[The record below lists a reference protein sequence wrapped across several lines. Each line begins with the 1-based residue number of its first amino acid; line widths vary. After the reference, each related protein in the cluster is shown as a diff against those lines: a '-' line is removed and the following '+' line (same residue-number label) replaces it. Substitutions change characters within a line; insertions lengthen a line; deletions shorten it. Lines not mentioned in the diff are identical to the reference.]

1 MDYENQALIDE
12 LFIQYQ
18 NKTLK
23 QPLWEAFFQGMS
35 FQEQRFSL
43 KDLYQREAYKLHNFM
58 PLESLKVNNSLPHD
72 ESLYNKYAGPLAYE
86 IFHLD
91 QEEKDFFHSFEALPK
106 EGLEKQYFFASF
118 FEEHLHQKYPGQKRF
133 SLEGLEGLIPL
144 LQELCLLTYEKNIV
158 LGMSHRGRLNV
169 LYNLFN
175 KPLEE
180 IYSEFEQSNILPVGG
195 DVKYHQGYFTKF
207 KDKDCYLLPNP
218 SHLEAIFPVSLG
230 FAKALKNAFPIIIHG
245 DSAFSGQGV
254 VYESLQFS
262 QLKGFSLGGSCH
274 IVLDNLLGFTTES
287 HEYKSTEHCASIAKA
302 FKIPILHI
310 KHDDP
315 NSVVKASQLAIEYRR
330 IFKKDIVLRLVGFR
344 KHGHNE
350 SDEPRFTQYKLY
362 EELKNKESFSKKYF
376 SEEWKHQFFQKK
388 EKFFI
393 KTQDPYTLKIFDEHA
408 YKKMGQKIFSIS
420 SNFLKLQKIYDER
433 LKVLEMNQIDWAMS
447 EALLYS
453 SLLIQDVPVRL
464 VGQDSIRG
472 TFSHRLFQVDEKI
485 IIPNLE
491 IYNTTLSE
499 YAALSFEYGYSLVS
513 KGLTIWEAQFGDF
526 INGAQVLIDQF
537 LVSAEIKWKQTSS
550 LVLFLPHGQEGQGP
564 EHSSARIERF
574 LQLCAYNNIRIFNP
588 TNPAQLFHI
597 LRNQVI
603 QEFKPAVILTPKSFL
618 RHPLC
623 RSSLKD
629 LTKNFK
635 PLLFEEKETVR
646 KIIFCS
652 GKIFYDLIEEVPSD
666 ILIVRIEQL
675 YPLPV
680 KEIIAL
686 LKTYKKI
693 SATFIQEEPANMGFM
708 QYLKSCDLPF
718 DYLARPSSSSPSTGF
733 SKFYEKEQKELIKKV
748 LL

>member
-1 MDYENQALIDE
+1 MDYENQALLDE
-12 LFIQYQ
+12 LFVQYQ
-18 NKTLK
+18 NNTLK
-23 QPLWEAFFQGMS
+23 QPMWEAFFQGMS
-35 FQEQRFSL
+35 FQEERFSL
-43 KDLYQREAYKLHNFM
+43 KDLYQKEAYKLNNFM
-58 PLESLKVNNSLPHD
+58 PLEYLKVKSTLPYE
-72 ESLYNKYAGPLAYE
+72 ESLYEKYAGPLAYE

-91 QEEKDFFHSFEALPK
+91 QEEKDFFHSFESLQK
-106 EGLEKQYFFASF
+106 HGLEKHYFFASF

-144 LQELCLLTYEKNIV
+144 LQELFSLTYENNIV
-158 LGMSHRGRLNV
+158 IGMSHRGRLNV

-180 IYSEFEQSNILPVGG
+180 IYSEFEQSNIPSSGG

-207 KDKDCYLLPNP
+207 QDKNCYLLPNP

-230 FAKALKNAFPIIIHG
+230 FSKALNNTFPIIIHG
-245 DSAFSGQGV
+245 DSAFAGQGV
-254 VYESLQFS
+254 VYEALQFS
-262 QLKGFSLGGSCH
+262 QLKGFSVGGSCH
-274 IVLDNLLGFTTES
+274 IILDNLLGFTTES
-287 HEYKSTEHCASIAKA
+287 YEYKSTEHSASIAKA

-310 KHDDP
+310 QHDD
-315 NSVVKASQLAIEYRR
+315 SKSLIKASHIAIEYRKK
-330 IFKKDIVLRLVGFR
+330 FKKDIILRLVGFR
-344 KHGHNE
+344 KYGHNE

-376 SEEWKHQFFQKK
+376 SQEWKDQFFQKK
-388 EKFFI
+388 ETFSI
-393 KTQDPYTLKIFDEHA
+393 KPQETYTVKNFDEHA
-408 YKKMGQKIFSIS
+408 YKRMGQEIFSIS
-420 SNFLKLQKIYDER
+420 SDFLKLQKIYDER
-433 LKVLEMNQIDWAMS
+433 LKILEMNQIDWAMA
-447 EALLYS
+447 EALLYK
-453 SLLIQDVPVRL
+453 SLLSQKIPVRL

-472 TFSHRLFQVDEKI
+472 TFSHRLFQVNEKI
-485 IIPNLE
+485 IIPELE

-526 INGAQVLIDQF
+526 VNGAQIVIDQF
-537 LVSAEIKWKQTSS
+537 LVSGEIKWKQTSS

-574 LQLCAYNNIRIFNP
+574 LQLCAHNNIKIFNP

-603 QEFKPAVILTPKSFL
+603 EVSKPAIILTPKSFL

-629 LTKNFK
+629 LTKNFQT
-635 PLLFEEKETVR
+635 LLFEDKIDVR

-666 ILIVRIEQL
+666 VLIVRIEQL
-675 YPLPV
+675 YPLPLEDIS
-680 KEIIAL
+680 KIL
-686 LKTYKKI
+686 QTYKKT
-693 SATFIQEEPANMGFM
+693 SAVFVQEEPANMGFM
-708 QYLKSCDLPF
+708 QYLKSCDAPF
-718 DYLARPSSSSPSTGF
+718 DYLARPISPSPSTGF
-733 SKFYEKEQKELIKKV
+733 SKFYEKEQKELIKKA
-748 LL
+748 LS